1 MAPWEGLR
9 SVPVVDARKRLQRWT
24 APLRGSSSRKELEEL
39 KHALDEHAIV
49 ATTDVQGRITSVND
63 KFCAISQYQREE
75 LLGRDHRMLNSGF
88 HPKAFFRELW
98 ETILAGRVWRG
109 EVRNKAKDG
118 SFYWVD
124 ATIVP
129 LLDARGRPEQFV
141 AIRTDITQKKESEE
155 ALRQSQKLE
164 SLGVLA
170 GGIAHDFN
178 NLLTSILG
186 NANLGACSLLP
197 DNPAVRYFHRI
208 EAGAQRAADL
218 TNQLL
223 TYSGRRRIQPV
234 AMELNQLVQ
243 EITQLL
249 EVSIS
254 RKSVI
259 RFDLATSLST
269 ISADPSQIQ
278 QLVMNL
284 VTNASEAM
292 DGAKG
297 GLITIRTREEFLD
310 EAFLADHSPILPL
323 APGSYV
329 VLEVSDTGAG
339 MTPETVARIFDPF
352 FTTKV
357 QGRGLGLAAILG
369 ILRQLKGSLKVYS
382 EPGEGTMFR
391 IYLPTLTPADN
402 PQNLPDSADAWR
414 GHGTL
419 LVVDDDQSVRAVSRE
434 MAQRLGFHVL
444 EAMDGLEGVEI
455 FTRRSAEITA
465 VFLNLTMP
473 TLDGREACQRIRALA
488 PGMPVILSSGYQA
501 DVGEDIQGLAG
512 FLPRPFTW
520 AMFSEVLKQAMEK
533 TDTL

>member
-1 MAPWEGLR
+1 MAFPRRL
-9 SVPVVDARKRLQRWT
+9 LQRWT
-24 APLRGSSSRKELEEL
+24 APLRAPNALKDLEDF

-49 ATTDVQGRITSVND
+49 ATTDVAGRITYVNE
-63 KFCAISQYQREE
+63 KFCTISQYMPEE
-75 LLGRDHRMLNSGF
+75 LLGRDHRLLNSGF

-109 EVRNKAKDG
+109 EVRNRAKDG

-129 LLDARGRPEQFV
+129 LLDAEGRPQQFI
-141 AIRTDITQKKESEE
+141 AIRTDITQKKEAEE

-186 NANLGACSLLP
+186 NANLGAASLLP
-197 DNPAVRYFHRI
+197 DNPAGRYFHRI

-223 TYSGRRRIQPV
+223 TYSGRRHVQPV
-234 AMELNQLVQ
+234 ELELNRLVQ

-259 RFDLATSLST
+259 RFDLASSLST

-292 DGAKG
+292 DEVKG
-297 GLITIRTREEFLD
+297 GLITIRTREENLD
-310 EAFLADHSPILPL
+310 APFLADHTPILPL
-323 APGSYV
+323 APGRYV

-339 MTPETVARIFDPF
+339 MSAETLAKIFDPF

-357 QGRGLGLAAILG
+357 LGRGLGLAALLG

-382 EPGEGTMFR
+382 EPGQGTMFR
-391 IYLPTLTPADN
+391 VYLPTLTPLDN
-402 PQNLPDSADAWR
+402 PSHLPDGTGAWR

-419 LVVDDDQSVRAVSRE
+419 LLVDDDQAVRAVTRE

-455 FTRRSAEITA
+455 FTRRAAEITA

-488 PGMPVILSSGYQA
+488 PAMPVILSSGYQA
-501 DVGEDIQGLAG
+501 VAGEDIQGLAG

-520 AMFSEVLKQAMEK
+520 TMFSETLKKALE
-533 TDTL
+533 TTPL

>member
-1 MAPWEGLR
+1 MPLPR
-9 SVPVVDARKRLQRWT
+9 NLIRRWT
-24 APLRGSSSRKELEEL
+24 APLRPGERRELAEF

-49 ATTDVQGRITSVND
+49 AITDTRGVITYVNE
-63 KFCAISQYQREE
+63 KFCALSKYSREE
-75 LLGRDHRMLNSGF
+75 LLGQTHRVVNSGF
-88 HPKAFFRELW
+88 HPKTFFKEMW
-98 ETILAGRVWRG
+98 DTIQAGRVWRG
-109 EVRNKAKDG
+109 EIRNKAKDG
-118 SFYWVD
+118 TFYWVD

-129 LLDARGRPEQFV
+129 LLDGQGRPERFI
-141 AIRTDITQKKESEE
+141 AIRADITQRKEAEE
-155 ALRQSQKLE
+155 ALRQAQKLE

-186 NANLGACSLLP
+186 NANLGASALLP
-197 DNPAVRYFHRI
+197 ENPARRYFQRI

-218 TNQLL
+218 THQLL
-223 TYSGRRRIQPV
+223 TYSGRGQVQPV
-234 AMELNQLVQ
+234 ELELNGLVLD
-243 EITQLL
+243 ITQLL

-259 RFDLATSLST
+259 RFDLASSLST

-292 DGAKG
+292 DEVKG
-297 GLITIRTREEFLD
+297 GLITIRTREEYLD
-310 EAFLADHSPILPL
+310 AGFLADHTPILAL
-323 APGSYV
+323 APGRYL

-339 MTPETVARIFDPF
+339 MSAETIAKIFDPF

-357 QGRGLGLAAILG
+357 LGRGLGLAAILG
-369 ILRQLKGSLKVYS
+369 ILRQVRGSLKVYS

-391 IYLPTLTPADN
+391 VYLPTLTPLDN
-402 PQNLPDSADAWR
+402 PSHLPDGTGTWR

-419 LVVDDDQSVRAVSRE
+419 LLVDDDQAVRAVTRE

-455 FTRRSAEITA
+455 FTRRAAEITA

-488 PGMPVILSSGYQA
+488 PAMPVILSSGYQA
-501 DVGEDIQGLAG
+501 VAGEDIQGLAG

-520 AMFSEVLKQAMEK
+520 TMFSETLKQALE
-533 TDTL
+533 TTPL